1 MFTGKYLLKRGIQ
14 INITKSTRSAF
25 NINNVKFFSDK
36 KAEKTAQKLSF
47 IDKIKQKFSI
57 QPEEK
62 IKYAELKNRDEESDN
77 HRATKLE
84 NEEDLVD
91 EGISKFENSTFSEQT
106 NVSLDIEKISIDS
119 IVVEK
124 KKSDKEVLK
133 GSALQ
138 ILQSKFNINTNN
150 FSPYVKQ
157 LYEDLIYDEILAPRI
172 EALSQMGLTD
182 FNIKILVQKSNTF
195 LINEGNIDKLKT
207 QKTLLKKLIPDFSES
222 EINETLSC
230 IPHIIDLSSTKIEAN
245 VNNAKNFFSGVDQK
259 KLFFDYP
266 LLITNFTS
274 DLNKIEFYFKLY
286 QEMTKDDLLKLAKKF
301 PLILTATVKNKIFKN
316 IFKFYV

>member
-1 MFTGKYLLKRGIQ
+1 MLTGKYLLKRGIQ
-14 INITKSTRSAF
+14 LNITKFPRSSL

-77 HRATKLE
+77 NKATKLE

-91 EGISKFENSTFSEQT
+91 EGISKFENSSFSEET
-106 NVSLDIEKISIDS
+106 NVSLDIDKINIDT

-124 KKSDKEVLK
+124 KKTDHEVIK
-133 GSALQ
+133 GTSLQ
-138 ILQSKFNINTNN
+138 IFQSKYNVNTSN

-157 LYEDLIYDEILAPRI
+157 LYGDLVYEEILAPRL
-172 EALSQMGLTD
+172 ATLSKMGFTD
-182 FNIKILVQKSNTF
+182 FNIKILIQKNNTL
-195 LINEGNIDKLKT
+195 LINEKNLEKLKT
-207 QKTLLKKLIPDFSES
+207 QKDLLQKLFPNFSES

-230 IPHIIDLSSTKIEAN
+230 IPNIVDFSSTRIEAN
-245 VNNAKNFFSGVDQK
+245 VNNVKNFFTEVDHT

-274 DLNKIEFYFKLY
+274 DINKIEFYFKLY
-286 QEMTKDDLLKLAKKF
+286 LEMTRDHLLQLAKKF
-301 PLILTATVKNKIFKN
+301 PLILTATVKKFKD
-316 IFKFYV
+316 K